1 MKEYV
6 IDRNRRI
13 MIYELHEA
21 LVAAGSSDTD
31 HVFEQDQK
39 LESFF
44 SGCRVQRLLWN
55 PATYDSLL
63 SQAISDSVEVIIITR
78 DQQ

>member
-1 MKEYV
+1 MKEYIV
-6 IDRNRRI
+6 DRNRRI
-13 MIYELHEA
+13 MIYDLHEA

-44 SGCRVQRLLWN
+44 TGCRVQRLLWD
-55 PATYDSLL
+55 PATYDRDLE
-63 SQAISDSVEVIIITR
+63 QAISDSVEVLIITR
-78 DQQ
+78 K

>member
-1 MKEYV
+1 MNEYI

-13 MIYELHEA
+13 MIYNLHEA

-39 LESFF
+39 LENFF
-44 SGCRVQRLLWN
+44 SGCRVQRLLWD
-55 PATYDSLL
+55 PSTYDSQLE
-63 SQAISDSVEVIIITR
+63 QAISDSVEVLIITR
-78 DQQ
+78 K

>member
-1 MKEYV
+1 MNEYI

-13 MIYELHEA
+13 MIYNLHEA

-39 LESFF
+39 LEHFF
-44 SGCRVQRLLWN
+44 SGCRVQRLLWD
-55 PATYDSLL
+55 PSTYDSSLEL
-63 SQAISDSVEVIIITR
+63 AVSEGVEVLIITKA
-78 DQQ
+78 

>member
-1 MKEYV
+1 MKEYIV
-6 IDRNRRI
+6 DRNRRI

-44 SGCRVQRLLWN
+44 TGCRVRRLLWD
-55 PATYDSLL
+55 PATYDQELE
-63 SQAISDSVEVIIITR
+63 QAISDSVEVLIITR
-78 DQQ
+78 K

>member
-1 MKEYV
+1 MKEYI

-21 LVAAGSSDTD
+21 LVAAGSSDMD
-31 HVFEQDQK
+31 HVFEQDQA

-44 SGCRVQRLLWN
+44 SGCRVQRLLWD
-55 PATYDSLL
+55 PSTYDSQLE
-63 SQAISDSVEVIIITR
+63 QAISDSVEVLIITR
-78 DQQ
+78 K